1 MSFEKY
7 PKKDKKKVNLLL
19 QIEICMNRLKLLR
32 FLFVLFTVL
41 TVVFGIGLIVP
52 ENRDNTLGRVGLW
65 CGFIAM
71 LVDAILSYTE
81 IRKIKKGEDS

>member
-1 MSFEKY
+1 
-7 PKKDKKKVNLLL
+7 
-19 QIEICMNRLKLLR
+19 MNRLKFLR
-32 FLFVLFTVL
+32 SLFVLFTVL
-41 TVVFGIGLIVP
+41 TVVFGIGRIVP
-52 ENRDNTLGRVGLW
+52 EDRDNTLGRVGLW

>member
-1 MSFEKY
+1 
-7 PKKDKKKVNLLL
+7 
-19 QIEICMNRLKLLR
+19 MNRLKLLR
-32 FLFVLFTVL
+32 FLFVLFSVL

-71 LVDAILSYTE
+71 LVDAIFSYTE
-81 IRKIKKGEDS
+81 IRKIKKGEDSYSNLME

>member
-1 MSFEKY
+1 
-7 PKKDKKKVNLLL
+7 
-19 QIEICMNRLKLLR
+19 MNRLKLLR

-71 LVDAILSYTE
+71 LVDAILSYKE

>member
-1 MSFEKY
+1 
-7 PKKDKKKVNLLL
+7 
-19 QIEICMNRLKLLR
+19 MNRLKLLR

>member
-1 MSFEKY
+1 
-7 PKKDKKKVNLLL
+7 
-19 QIEICMNRLKLLR
+19 MNRLKLLR
-32 FLFVLFTVL
+32 FLFILFTVL

-71 LVDAILSYTE
+71 LVDAILSYKE